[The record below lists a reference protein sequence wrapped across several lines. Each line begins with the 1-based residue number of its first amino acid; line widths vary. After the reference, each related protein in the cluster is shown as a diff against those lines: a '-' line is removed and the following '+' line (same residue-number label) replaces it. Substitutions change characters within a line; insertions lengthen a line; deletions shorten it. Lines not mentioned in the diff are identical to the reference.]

1 MTHIYKLDLLQLQI
15 SSVYV
20 LCIYNANSFLCL
32 ELTLIEISKS
42 FWKNRQNNYPL
53 LRSYQGNT
61 FRPNSNRYGLYDE
74 DTNSYN
80 NKITTYGDNSRI
92 DAYGAHSGY
101 GGNCC
106 DLVVDPLTFIALVGF
121 IALATYF
128 LQQFIEMSMLEMM
141 RRKKRKRSI
150 NEPDN
155 VFYDVFQEGK
165 KI

>member
-1 MTHIYKLDLLQLQI
+1 M
-15 SSVYV
+15 
-20 LCIYNANSFLCL
+20 
-32 ELTLIEISKS
+32 
-42 FWKNRQNNYPL
+42 

-61 FRPNSNRYGLYDE
+61 FGPNRNNYELYGE
-74 DTNSYN
+74 NTNSHN
-80 NKITTYGDNSRI
+80 NRIGNYGDNSRI
-92 DAYGAHSGY
+92 DAYGAHNGY
-101 GGNCC
+101 GGDCC